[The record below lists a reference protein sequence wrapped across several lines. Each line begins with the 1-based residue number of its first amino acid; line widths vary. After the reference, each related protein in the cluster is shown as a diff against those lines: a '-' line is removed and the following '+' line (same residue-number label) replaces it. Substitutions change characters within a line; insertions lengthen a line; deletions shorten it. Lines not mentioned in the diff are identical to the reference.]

1 MKACVRIRS
10 GSPVAAARPRG
21 APPSRG
27 GGRSQEPASH
37 FRRLLEPQSAVDRL
51 AISGR
56 VEEHRVDASRCRP
69 SDRGTRDASRMALSS
84 MTRFREHRKQIR
96 GRRAFPVRPR
106 LDGHGPN
113 APARHRLA
121 VVLDDEPDQANRS
134 SCAPAPNG
142 GTRDPRRPGDPPGC
156 PRWPPTS
163 CADGAQAGPGRRGS
177 RVARGC
183 AARADAD
190 HGGSYGFPPAL
201 TLFKVNQLD
210 EAGAAPW
217 PSEA

>member
-37 FRRLLEPQSAVDRL
+37 FRRLLEPQAAVDRL

-56 VEEHRVDASRCRP
+56 VEEHRVDTSRSRP
-69 SDRGTRDASRMALSS
+69 PDRGTRDAGRMALAS
-84 MTRFREHRKQIR
+84 MTRFREHREQIR

-106 LDGHGPN
+106 LDGHEPH
-113 APARHRLA
+113 APARHGLA
-121 VVLDDEPDQANRS
+121 VVLDDEPDQATGPHAR
-134 SCAPAPNG
+134 
-142 GTRDPRRPGDPPGC
+142 PRPTAVHGIRGVREILRGC

-183 AARADAD
+183 AARADGD
-190 HGGSYGFPPAL
+190 HGGSCGFPPAL